1 MNHFDLMTTL
11 IVAAVFIY
19 AIAKQFTAKP
29 VKMFGFV
36 IVPLLA
42 LYKVYDSFP
51 KTSIPRSQMVEC
63 TVLVLLA
70 LASAVIQSMF
80 TDVFYQND
88 QLYMRSKLI
97 AVVTWAVYFLAR
109 IGLRFLY
116 HNTESWMMW
125 MGMAVIFGARS
136 LILLFRFPEIGRAL
150 SQRFCSDASG
160 GGEQNGRR
168 SRRGRRY

>member
-11 IVAAVFIY
+11 IVAAIFIY

-51 KTSIPRSQMVEC
+51 KTPIPRSEMVEC
-63 TVLVLLA
+63 TFLVLLA

-97 AVVTWAVYFLAR
+97 AVVTWAVYFLSR
-109 IGLRFLY
+109 ISLRFLY

-125 MGMAVIFGARS
+125 MGMAVIFSARS
-136 LILLFRFPEIGRAL
+136 LTLLFRFPEIGRAL

-160 GGEQNGRR
+160 SWGQNGRR
-168 SRRGRRY
+168 SRHRRRY

>member
-1 MNHFDLMTTL
+1 MNHLNLMTTL
-11 IVAAVFIY
+11 IAAAVFIY

-51 KTSIPRSQMVEC
+51 QTSIPRSQMVEC

-80 TDVFYQND
+80 TEVFYQND

-116 HNTESWMMW
+116 HNTEYWMMW

-150 SQRFCSDASG
+150 SQRFCSDASC